1 MRQSITLS
9 GLYALLILAS
19 VIVTPLA
26 AVATPIPQA
35 AHVEIHVQEGQW
47 GAATPGDIET
57 VLTSVATD
65 LLQFF
70 PDKQLSPIRVVA
82 DASGP
87 RVFFDRNTKGEYLVF
102 LSVKDARWDQFTYQF
117 SHELCHILSNHDHKD
132 MTDHGVARDNQWFEE
147 AICESTSLMTLQ
159 HMALRWEQSPPY
171 PQWREYAPA
180 FREYA
185 ANLLNQPHREL
196 TAGLTFAV
204 WYQKN
209 QASLRSDPY
218 LRDKTELVA
227 SALLVVFEH
236 DPRSLSAIAYL
247 NEEKSATSGSF
258 RDYLT
263 SWRSCCPQT
272 HRNVVRRTM
281 ALFGMPDSEAS
292 PKLLLAAYSSASA
305 AGNR

>member
-9 GLYALLILAS
+9 GLSAVLILAS

-26 AVATPIPQA
+26 AAATPIPQA
-35 AHVEIHVQEGQW
+35 AHVEIHVQAGQW
-47 GAATPGDIET
+47 GAATTGDIET
-57 VLTSVATD
+57 VLTSVATE

-87 RVFFDRNTKGEYLVF
+87 RVFFDRDTKGEYLVF

-147 AICESTSLMTLQ
+147 SVCESASIMTLQ
-159 HMALRWEQSPPY
+159 RMALRWEQSPPY
-171 PQWREYAPA
+171 PQWRGYAPA

-196 TAGLTFAV
+196 TAGVTLAG
-204 WYQKN
+204 WYQQN
-209 QASLRSDPY
+209 QISLRSDPY

-227 SALLVVFEH
+227 NALLEIFER
-236 DPRSLSAIAYL
+236 DPQSLSAIAYL

-258 RDYLT
+258 KDYLT
-263 SWRSCCPQT
+263 SWRSCCPRTQQ
-272 HRNVVRRTM
+272 NIVRQTM
-281 ALFGMPDSEAS
+281 ALFGMSDNEAY
-292 PKLLLAAYSSASA
+292 PNLLLARYSG
-305 AGNR
+305 AGTGGK